1 MVGGMEP
8 TTFVPDLPADVL
20 SDLRDRLTR
29 TRWPDVIGEDSWR
42 YGVPQAWLRE
52 MVEYWADEWDWSAPA
67 ADMNR
72 WEHQRVEIDGVPIHW
87 LHAPAADPAAPPLVL
102 THGWPWTF
110 WDFRDVIG
118 PLSRPEDHGGDAAD
132 AFDVYVPSLPGFG
145 FSTPLRTAGIDVA
158 RIAELWVALMTDVL
172 DFERFCAHGG
182 DWGGL
187 VTSQL
192 SHAHAERLVG
202 AHLSMAFVPGVDR
215 MSLPDDA
222 WADDERWMLERN
234 RESQPLIRS
243 HVTAHTLDPQTLAYG
258 LTDSPV
264 ATAAWIWERRRNWS
278 DCDGDVEAVFS
289 REHLC
294 TTAALYWCTGAI
306 TSSLRLYH
314 EQFSGSW
321 KVLHDRTPRL
331 EAPTAMAV
339 FPKDVVHLPR
349 SVMEEQCDLR
359 QYTVMPAGGHFG
371 AAEQPTLLVD
381 DLRSF
386 FRPLR

>member
-1 MVGGMEP
+1 MEP
-8 TTFVPDLPADVL
+8 TPFVPDLPAEVL
-20 SDLRDRLTR
+20 TDLRDRLVR

-42 YGVPQAWLRE
+42 YGVPQAWLRD
-52 MVEYWADEWDWSAPA
+52 MVEYWADEWDWSAVA
-67 ADMNR
+67 ERMNR
-72 WEHQRVEIDGVPIHW
+72 WEHHRVDIDGVPVHW
-87 LHAPAADPAAPPLVL
+87 LHAPAANRDAPPLLL

-110 WDFRDVIG
+110 WDFQDVIG
-118 PLSRPEDHGGDAAD
+118 PLSRPEEHGGDPAD

-145 FSTPLRTAGIDVA
+145 FSTPLTTPGVGVA
-158 RIAELWVALMTDVL
+158 RVAELWVSLMTDVL
-172 DFERFCAHGG
+172 GFDRFCAHGG

-187 VTSQL
+187 ITSQL
-192 SHAHAERLVG
+192 SHAHAEHLIG
-202 AHLSMAFVPGVDR
+202 AHLSIAFVPGVDR
-215 MSLPDDA
+215 SSLPDDA
-222 WADDERWMLERN
+222 WADDERWMQERN

-258 LTDSPV
+258 LMDSPV

-278 DCDGDVEAVFS
+278 DCGGDVETVFS

-314 EQFSGSW
+314 EQFSGPW
-321 KVLHDRTPRL
+321 KVVHDRTPRL
-331 EAPTAMAV
+331 EAPTALAV

-349 SVMEEQCDLR
+349 SVMEEHCDLR
-359 QYTVMPAGGHFG
+359 HYTVMPVGGHFG
-371 AAEQPTLLVD
+371 AAEQPDLLVE